1 MGTAIIWQHLHLHI
15 KMILPILRTL
25 YIHRIS
31 NSSTSHGMSHSAFT
45 YLLPSSQKWKTGTKA
60 AAHNQYNHTKTA
72 HVAKP
77 PHIIY
82 KRKRHH
88 KGCSRLYD
96 HHHPAKPNQNEHLRH
111 PSSATLLPC
120 PKHRPHPLLTVPS
133 VVSTLPA
140 PLTDMSDENMKT
152 NRDRTTRNSR
162 NTTNHLPSSNSAF
175 RSRIR
180 RNTASRSS
188 SGISTL

>member
-1 MGTAIIWQHLHLHI
+1 MATGDNPGMKTIRLRPGKERSLQRRHPWIFDSAI
-15 KMILPILRTL
+15 
-25 YIHRIS
+25 
-31 NSSTSHGMSHSAFT
+31 A
-45 YLLPSSQKWKTGTKA
+45 
-60 AAHNQYNHTKTA
+60 KTA
-72 HVAKP
+72 HAAKP

-96 HHHPAKPNQNEHLRH
+96 HHHPVKPNQNEHLRY

-140 PLTDMSDENMKT
+140 PLTGMSDENMKT

-162 NTTNHLPSSNSAF
+162 NTTNHRPPSNSAF